1 MMTRTEPLY
10 MCADEIAAAC
20 SVSKAK
26 AYMIIRAENEK
37 LKEQGYLTIAGKLPR
52 RAPQTILRVPDR
64 QRKESGP
71 WQRSR
76 ERQRMN
82 AIF

>member
-37 LKEQGYLTIAGKLPR
+37 LKEQGYLTI
-52 RAPQTILRVPDR
+52 PDR

>member
-10 MCADEIAAAC
+10 MCADEVAAAC

-52 RAPQTILRVPDR
+52 RYFESLIADR
-64 QRKESGP
+64 RSPGNGKEKVS
-71 WQRSR
+71 S
-76 ERQRMN
+76 
-82 AIF
+82 

>member
-1 MMTRTEPLY
+1 MTGPESLY

-52 RAPQTILRVPDR
+52 RYFESLIADR
-64 QRKESGP
+64 RSPGNGKEKVS
-71 WQRSR
+71 S
-76 ERQRMN
+76 
-82 AIF
+82 

>member
-1 MMTRTEPLY
+1 MIESTMSLY
-10 MCADEIAAAC
+10 TGADEVAAAC

-52 RAPQTILRVPDR
+52 RYFESLIADR
-64 QRKESGP
+64 RSPGNDKEKVS
-71 WQRSR
+71 S
-76 ERQRMN
+76 
-82 AIF
+82 

>member
-1 MMTRTEPLY
+1 MMTGPESLY
-10 MCADEIAAAC
+10 MGADEVAAAC

-52 RAPQTILRVPDR
+52 RYFESLIANGRSPSHG
-64 QRKESGP
+64 KEKVS
-71 WQRSR
+71 S
-76 ERQRMN
+76 
-82 AIF
+82 